1 MIGKQT
7 TLDLNGPILSF
18 TQQPQSVS
26 ISCEDVLLGSVAT
39 FVGIVTATFPQQ
51 SPENPA
57 TNTGIVSY
65 RWYGDGGP
73 LFDDPP
79 TSGGDGVTI
88 SGSATTTLSL
98 YNNTR
103 SKKIFL
109 RAEYVPS
116 AYSQPLGSAVDVGTA
131 RSTGNAINEPIDS
144 NIVDLDL
151 KPTIILTSQPLD
163 QTAAETRNAVFSTS
177 AFSSDGSNISYQ
189 WQFND
194 SNLSDA
200 TEQTTS
206 TTPVSTTLTITDNFG
221 QTTTV
226 DFASLSTYSNFIPG
240 RTYTLVSNINIEF
253 TLTAAGAGGAT
264 SISRSV
270 SGGAGGL
277 SQGTFTFLAGQ
288 TYTLVVGAGG
298 GGYTGLFLGSVS
310 QANAIIIAGGG
321 GGGANDPAVGGAGG
335 GTTGGNSGNAGPRG
349 GFGGTQSAGGSGGGS
364 SGSALA
370 GGSGSTSGGAA
381 GGGGYF
387 GGGGGTPFNI
397 CCDDG
402 AGGGGSGYI
411 HPTLLTSAVTTQG
424 AGSASD
430 VGGTF
435 RIDLVS
441 AVDYT
446 GTSTYDVQ
454 GAQGDED
461 PSERF
466 RIFDG
471 SLSTFWQ
478 YYGTVNRTD
487 PYRPTIV
494 TLASGISYSSSVRV
508 YWVGYPASNRNVTM
522 NGGSY
527 TSVGT
532 DAGWIT
538 LATGSGTLNSIT
550 TLYTNSG
557 GARSGYGQIFVNA
570 IEVDGVILTD
580 PQPWNTVIKTAVVT
594 ASGTRTP
601 NLTIR
606 TDTLGLNQVKCIISH
621 PTACNSPIITRI
633 ANFNVVSAREILNFE
648 SVNDNGTFLGSGSV
662 NLFNNP
668 TTFNAD
674 PNNVARSLVIYPPEK
689 DIRIRITLA
698 AGAGASRGSRGGEGG
713 LSVFEYTLKQNTE
726 YTLKLGAAT
735 MPTGGSNGG
744 GGAAYLYEKA
754 RLIAVCGGGGGSGT
768 SGRGGDGGGIGVGGE
783 NGQGRNNGSGGRVV
797 TTGNLPSGS
806 GAFRSGSSGGQV
818 SGCTV
823 GDYYRSIGFSPCQ
836 DVGQRRWT
844 GFTGSVAS
852 QTAVIQRGYKAG
864 LGYRNNGGN
873 GGGNEGGGG
882 SGAYGGNAAVGDGS
896 GGGGGSGYTDGSIA
910 VISTR
915 LGGNNSTNA
924 FARIETF
931 V

>member
-18 TQQPQSVS
+18 VQQPQSVS

-39 FVGIVTATFPQQ
+39 FVGIATATFPQQ

-387 GGGGGTPFNI
+387 GGGGGTPFNG
-397 CCDDG
+397 CCADG

-461 PSERF
+461 PSERY
-466 RIFDG
+466 RTFDG
-471 SLSTFWQ
+471 SLSTSWQ
-478 YYGTVNRTD
+478 YYGTIVRTD

-508 YWVGYPASNRNVTM
+508 YWGGYPDTNRNVTM

-532 DAGWIT
+532 SAGWIT

-550 TLYTNSG
+550 TLYTNTPNRGVQS
-557 GARSGYGQIFVNA
+557 AYGQGFVNA

-606 TDTLGLNQVKCIISH
+606 TDTLGLNQIKCIITH
-621 PTACNSPIITRI
+621 PTACNSPVITRT
-633 ANFNVVSAREILNFE
+633 ANFTVVQAR
-648 SVNDNGTFLGSGSV
+648 
-662 NLFNNP
+662 NLFNYEFVDDNGNFFGLASQVIGSTNP
-668 TTFNAD
+668 LRFDAD
-674 PNNVARSLVIYPPEK
+674 PSNPNRSISLYCLEK
-689 DIRIRITLA
+689 DIRARVTLA
-698 AGAGASRGSRGGEGG
+698 GGAGASRNGFVGGQGG
-713 LSVFEYTLKQNTE
+713 LSIFEYTFRRDLEYVIKIGSQNN
-726 YTLKLGAAT
+726 L
-735 MPTGGSNGG
+735 TGGSNGG
-744 GGAAYLYEKA
+744 GAGAFLYEKA
-754 RLIAVCGGGGGSGT
+754 RIIAICGGGGG
-768 SGRGGDGGGIGVGGE
+768 
-783 NGQGRNNGSGGRVV
+783 
-797 TTGNLPSGS
+797 
-806 GAFRSGSSGGQV
+806 A
-818 SGCTV
+818 
-823 GDYYRSIGFSPCQ
+823 
-836 DVGQRRWT
+836 
-844 GFTGSVAS
+844 
-852 QTAVIQRGYKAG
+852 
-864 LGYRNNGGN
+864 
-873 GGGNEGGGG
+873 
-882 SGAYGGNAAVGDGS
+882 
-896 GGGGGSGYTDGSIA
+896 
-910 VISTR
+910 
-915 LGGNNSTNA
+915 
-924 FARIETF
+924 
-931 V
+931 

>member
-226 DFASLSTYSNFIPG
+226 DFASLSTYSNFISG
-240 RTYTLVSNINIEF
+240 RTYTLVSNVNIES

-298 GGYTGLFLGSVS
+298 GGYTGLFLGSAS

-349 GFGGTQSAGGSGGGS
+349 GFGGTQSAGGGGGGS

-387 GGGGGTPFNI
+387 GGGGGNPFPI
-397 CCDDG
+397 CCADG
-402 AGGGGSGYI
+402 GGGGGSGYI
-411 HPTLLTSAVTTQG
+411 HPTLLTGAVTTQG

-441 AVDYT
+441 A
-446 GTSTYDVQ
+446 
-454 GAQGDED
+454 
-461 PSERF
+461 
-466 RIFDG
+466 
-471 SLSTFWQ
+471 
-478 YYGTVNRTD
+478 
-487 PYRPTIV
+487 
-494 TLASGISYSSSVRV
+494 
-508 YWVGYPASNRNVTM
+508 
-522 NGGSY
+522 
-527 TSVGT
+527 
-532 DAGWIT
+532 
-538 LATGSGTLNSIT
+538 
-550 TLYTNSG
+550 
-557 GARSGYGQIFVNA
+557 
-570 IEVDGVILTD
+570 
-580 PQPWNTVIKTAVVT
+580 IKTVVVT

-689 DIRIRITLA
+689 DIRVRITLA

-735 MPTGGSNGG
+735 PPTGGSNGG

-783 NGQGRNNGSGGRVV
+783 FGQGRNSGAGGRVV

-806 GAFRSGSSGGQV
+806 GAFRSGSSGGQA
-818 SGCTV
+818 SGCTI
-823 GDYYRSIGFSPCQ
+823 GDHYRFIGFSPCQ
-836 DVGQRRWT
+836 DVGQRQWT
-844 GFTGSVAS
+844 GFTGNVTS

-864 LGYRNNGGN
+864 LGYRNNGGD

>member
-18 TQQPQSVS
+18 VQQPQSVS

-39 FVGIVTATFPQQ
+39 FVGIATATFPQQ

-321 GGGANDPAVGGAGG
+321 GGGANNPAVGGAGG

-397 CCDDG
+397 CCADG

-508 YWVGYPASNRNVTM
+508 YW
-522 NGGSY
+522 
-527 TSVGT
+527 
-532 DAGWIT
+532 GW
-538 LATGSGTLNSIT
+538 LP
-550 TLYTNSG
+550 
-557 GARSGYGQIFVNA
+557 
-570 IEVDGVILTD
+570 GVEQKRHYERWVLHIGRHRCRLDNTRYWL
-580 PQPWNTVIKTAVVT
+580 WN
-594 ASGTRTP
+594 P
-601 NLTIR
+601 
-606 TDTLGLNQVKCIISH
+606 
-621 PTACNSPIITRI
+621 
-633 ANFNVVSAREILNFE
+633 
-648 SVNDNGTFLGSGSV
+648 
-662 NLFNNP
+662 
-668 TTFNAD
+668 
-674 PNNVARSLVIYPPEK
+674 
-689 DIRIRITLA
+689 
-698 AGAGASRGSRGGEGG
+698 
-713 LSVFEYTLKQNTE
+713 
-726 YTLKLGAAT
+726 
-735 MPTGGSNGG
+735 
-744 GGAAYLYEKA
+744 
-754 RLIAVCGGGGGSGT
+754 
-768 SGRGGDGGGIGVGGE
+768 
-783 NGQGRNNGSGGRVV
+783 
-797 TTGNLPSGS
+797 
-806 GAFRSGSSGGQV
+806 
-818 SGCTV
+818 
-823 GDYYRSIGFSPCQ
+823 
-836 DVGQRRWT
+836 
-844 GFTGSVAS
+844 
-852 QTAVIQRGYKAG
+852 
-864 LGYRNNGGN
+864 
-873 GGGNEGGGG
+873 
-882 SGAYGGNAAVGDGS
+882 
-896 GGGGGSGYTDGSIA
+896 
-910 VISTR
+910 
-915 LGGNNSTNA
+915 
-924 FARIETF
+924 
-931 V
+931 

>member
-18 TQQPQSVS
+18 IQQPQSVS

-288 TYTLVVGAGG
+288 TYTLVVGAAG
-298 GGYTGLFLGSVS
+298 GGYTGLFLGSAS

-387 GGGGGTPFNI
+387 GGGGGNPFPY
-397 CCDDG
+397 CCADG
-402 AGGGGSGYI
+402 GGGGGSGYI
-411 HPTLLTSAVTTQG
+411 HPTLLTGAVTTQG

-441 AVDYT
+441 A
-446 GTSTYDVQ
+446 
-454 GAQGDED
+454 
-461 PSERF
+461 
-466 RIFDG
+466 
-471 SLSTFWQ
+471 
-478 YYGTVNRTD
+478 
-487 PYRPTIV
+487 
-494 TLASGISYSSSVRV
+494 
-508 YWVGYPASNRNVTM
+508 
-522 NGGSY
+522 
-527 TSVGT
+527 
-532 DAGWIT
+532 
-538 LATGSGTLNSIT
+538 
-550 TLYTNSG
+550 
-557 GARSGYGQIFVNA
+557 
-570 IEVDGVILTD
+570 
-580 PQPWNTVIKTAVVT
+580 IKTVVVT

-621 PTACNSPIITRI
+621 PTACNSPVITRV
-633 ANFNVVSAREILNFE
+633 ANFNVVEARQIVTAEGYNNTSTCSILDFNL
-648 SVNDNGTFLGSGSV
+648 DNGNYSIDSSV
-662 NLFNNP
+662 VDSDTICLY
-668 TTFNAD
+668 A
-674 PNNVARSLVIYPPEK
+674 SEK
-689 DIRIRITLA
+689 DLEVEVDLYA
-698 AGAGASRGSRGGEGG
+698 ANGVNVGSFVGGEGG
-713 LSVFEYTLKQNTE
+713 YSKVRFSMKRNEEFIIKI
-726 YTLKLGAAT
+726 
-735 MPTGGSNGG
+735 
-744 GGAAYLYEKA
+744 
-754 RLIAVCGGGGGSGT
+754 RL
-768 SGRGGDGGGIGVGGE
+768 
-783 NGQGRNNGSGGRVV
+783 
-797 TTGNLPSGS
+797 
-806 GAFRSGSSGGQV
+806 
-818 SGCTV
+818 
-823 GDYYRSIGFSPCQ
+823 
-836 DVGQRRWT
+836 
-844 GFTGSVAS
+844 
-852 QTAVIQRGYKAG
+852 
-864 LGYRNNGGN
+864 
-873 GGGNEGGGG
+873 
-882 SGAYGGNAAVGDGS
+882 
-896 GGGGGSGYTDGSIA
+896 
-910 VISTR
+910 
-915 LGGNNSTNA
+915 
-924 FARIETF
+924 
-931 V
+931 